1 MPYPRPTLS
10 ELRARVASDITSGIP
25 TADGLL
31 RFSNL
36 QILGKAVA
44 GLDHLNYGYLD
55 WIAKQAVPYTSSGE
69 FLQAWAAL
77 KNVYQKTASFAGGSV
92 TFPGTVGA
100 TIDSGTEI
108 SRSDSFT
115 FTTQAPATV
124 GVGGMVTVQ
133 VLADLAGEASNT
145 QVGSLMTLGVSVDGI
160 SSSGAVTTAITGGA
174 DQESEDALFQRML
187 EAYQN
192 IPMGGSVTDYPIW
205 AKAVPGVTRAWV
217 APNGFGAGTV
227 VVYVMFDEANAD
239 HQGFPQGTNG
249 ISSSDNRVT
258 SGNLAAGDQL
268 TVANSIFPKQPVT
281 AMVYACSPIGA
292 PKNFTITGLTGAS
305 IATRAAVASAISEV
319 FMEQG
324 APLTDGSFVALS
336 DIDSAIAAI
345 ASTKGFVITSPVAN
359 ITNVLGYLPT
369 LGSITYS

>member
-1 MPYPRPTLS
+1 M
-10 ELRARVASDITSGIP
+10 ASDITLGIP

-92 TFPGTVGA
+92 TFPATAGK

-145 QVGSLMTLGVSVDGI
+145 PVGSLMTLGISIEGI

-174 DQESEDALFQRML
+174 DQEKEDALFQRML

-192 IPMGGSVTDYPIW
+192 TPMGGSVTDYPIW
-205 AKAVPGVTRAWV
+205 AKAVPGVTRAWC
-217 APNGFGAGTV
+217 APNGFGTGTV
-227 VVYVMFDEANAD
+227 VVYVMFDEANAN

-258 SGNLAAGDQL
+258 SGNLASGDQL

-281 AMVYACSPIGA
+281 AMVYACSPIAA

-305 IATRAAVASAISEV
+305 LATRAAVAAAISEV
-319 FMEQG
+319 LRSRVRRF
-324 APLTDGSFVALS
+324 LTGL
-336 DIDSAIAAI
+336 
-345 ASTKGFVITSPVAN
+345 
-359 ITNVLGYLPT
+359 L
-369 LGSITYS
+369 

>member
-77 KNVYQKTASFAGGSV
+77 KKVYPKTASFAGGSV

-133 VLADLAGEASNT
+133 VLADVAGEASNT
-145 QVGSLMTLGVSVDGI
+145 PVGSLMTLGVSVDGI

-174 DQESEDALFQRML
+174 DQEKEDSLFQRML

-192 IPMGGSVTDYPIW
+192 TPMGGSVTDYPIW

-227 VVYVMFDEANAD
+227 VVYVMFDEANAN

-281 AMVYACSPIGA
+281 AMVYACSPIAA

-324 APLTDGSFVALS
+324 APLSDGSFVALS

-359 ITNVLGYLPT
+359 IANVLGYLPT

>member
-55 WIAKQAVPYTSSGE
+55 WIAKQAVPSTSSGE
-69 FLQAWAAL
+69 YLQAWAAL
-77 KNVYQKTASFAGGSV
+77 KKVYPKTASFAGGSV

-115 FTTQAPATV
+115 FTSQAPATV

-145 QVGSLMTLGVSVDGI
+145 PVGSLMTLGVSVDGI

-187 EAYQN
+187 EAYQST
-192 IPMGGSVTDYPIW
+192 PMGGSITDYPIW
-205 AKAVPGVTRAWV
+205 AKEVPGVTRAWC

-258 SGNLAAGDQL
+258 SGNLAAGNQL

-281 AMVYACSPIGA
+281 AMVYACSPIAA
-292 PKNFTITGLTGAS
+292 PKDFMITGLTGAS
-305 IATRAAVASAISEV
+305 IATRAAVAAAISDV

-336 DIDSAIAAI
+336 DIDSAIAAL
-345 ASTKGFVITSPVAN
+345 ASTKGFVITSPVTN
-359 ITNVLGYLPT
+359 IANVLGYLPT

>member
-25 TADGLL
+25 AADGLL

-92 TFPGTVGA
+92 TFPGTVGE

-133 VLADLAGEASNT
+133 VLADVAGEASNT
-145 QVGSLMTLGVSVDGI
+145 PMGSLMTLGVSVDGI

-174 DQESEDALFQRML
+174 DQEKEDALFQRML

-192 IPMGGSVTDYPIW
+192 TPMGGSVTDYPIW

-227 VVYVMFDEANAD
+227 VVYVMFDEANAN

-249 ISSSDNRVT
+249 VSSSDNRVT

-281 AMVYACSPIGA
+281 AMVYACSPIAA

-305 IATRAAVASAISEV
+305 LATRAAVASAISEV

-324 APLTDGSFVALS
+324 APLSDGSFVALS

-359 ITNVLGYLPT
+359 IANVLGYLPT

>member
-55 WIAKQAVPYTSSGE
+55 WIAKQAVPSTSSGE
-69 FLQAWAAL
+69 YLQAWAAL
-77 KNVYQKTASFAGGSV
+77 KKVYPKTASFGVGSV
-92 TFPGTVGA
+92 TFPGTVGR

-145 QVGSLMTLGVSVDGI
+145 PVGSLMTLGISVDGI

-174 DQESEDALFQRML
+174 DQEKEDALFQRML

-192 IPMGGSVTDYPIW
+192 TPMGGSVTDYPIW
-205 AKAVPGVTRAWV
+205 AKEVAGVTRAWC

-281 AMVYACSPIGA
+281 AMVYACSPIA
-292 PKNFTITGLTGAS
+292 ALKDFTITGLTGAS

-324 APLTDGSFVALS
+324 APLSDGSFVALS

-345 ASTKGFVITSPVAN
+345 AATKGFVITSPVAN
-359 ITNVLGYLPT
+359 ITNVLGYLPI
-369 LGSITYS
+369 LGTITYS

>member
-55 WIAKQAVPYTSSGE
+55 WIAKQAVPSTSSGE

-77 KNVYQKTASFAGGSV
+77 KKVYPKTASFAGGSV

-100 TIDSGTEI
+100 TIDTDTEI
-108 SRSDSFT
+108 SRGDSFT
-115 FTTQAPATV
+115 YTVQAAATV

-145 QVGSLMTLGVSVDGI
+145 PVGSLMTLGVSVDGI

-174 DQESEDALFQRML
+174 DQEKEDALFQRML

-192 IPMGGSVTDYPIW
+192 TPMGGSETDYPIW
-205 AKAVPGVTRAWV
+205 AKAVPGVTRAWC
-217 APNGFGAGTV
+217 APNGFGTGTV

-258 SGNLAAGDQL
+258 SGNLASGDQL
-268 TVANSIFPKQPVT
+268 TVANSVFPEQPVT
-281 AMVYACSPIGA
+281 AMVYVCSPIA
-292 PKNFTITGLTGAS
+292 ASKNFTITGLTGAS
-305 IATRAAVASAISEV
+305 LATRAAVASAISEV

-324 APLTDGSFVALS
+324 APLSDGSFVALS

-359 ITNVLGYLPT
+359 IANVLGYLPT

>member
-55 WIAKQAVPYTSSGE
+55 WIAKQAVPSTSSGE
-69 FLQAWAAL
+69 YLQAWAAL
-77 KNVYQKTASFAGGSV
+77 KKVYPKTASFAGGSV
-92 TFPGTVGA
+92 TFPGTAGA

-108 SRSDSFT
+108 SRGDSFT
-115 FTTQAPATV
+115 YTVQAPATA
-124 GVGGMVTVQ
+124 GIGGMVTVQ

-145 QVGSLMTLGVSVDGI
+145 PVGSLMTLGISIDGI

-192 IPMGGSVTDYPIW
+192 TPMGGSVTDYPIW
-205 AKAVPGVTRAWV
+205 AKAVPGVTRAWC
-217 APNGFGAGTV
+217 APNGFGTGTV

-258 SGNLAAGDQL
+258 LGNLAAGDQL
-268 TVANSIFPKQPVT
+268 TVANSIFPEQPVT
-281 AMVYACSPIGA
+281 AMVYVCSPIAA
-292 PKNFTITGLTGAS
+292 PKNFTITGLTVAS
-305 IATRAAVASAISEV
+305 IATRAAVSAAISEV
-319 FMEQG
+319 FKEQG
-324 APLTDGSFVALS
+324 APLSDGSFVALS
-336 DIDSAIAAI
+336 DVDSAIAAI
-345 ASTKGFVITSPVAN
+345 ASTKGFVITSPIAN
-359 ITNVLGYLPT
+359 IANVLGYLPT